1 MKCYECG
8 MPILDDNQRV
18 MQSVRMFRWSSTQV
32 PFHTECWEKRK
43 VSDAKKRHAKMFAE
57 SLILLTVA
65 LIATYVAI

>member
-1 MKCYECG
+1 
-8 MPILDDNQRV
+8 
-18 MQSVRMFRWSSTQV
+18 MFRWSSTQV